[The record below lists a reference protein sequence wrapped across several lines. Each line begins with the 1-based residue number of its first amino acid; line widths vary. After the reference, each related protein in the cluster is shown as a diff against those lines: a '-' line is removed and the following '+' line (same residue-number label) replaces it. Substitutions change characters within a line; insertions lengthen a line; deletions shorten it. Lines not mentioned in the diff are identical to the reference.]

1 MTDSETLW
9 RGTSSDDRV
18 DERRARMLRACF
30 DIVGQ
35 HGASAL
41 AVRAVCRAASISP
54 RHFYESFT
62 DVDALLLAAYEL
74 AVQQL
79 ADVLAA
85 ATTREHET
93 PPWPRLSERE
103 RLQIVFETTAG
114 YLENHPH
121 ASRIIFREALTN
133 NSLRTHATHTLTAFM
148 HAVRQA
154 VVDDADRPA
163 RRNRHLE
170 ATLLSGGL
178 ATVFI
183 EWLSGSSQFTRREL
197 VDYCTD
203 ASLAVLSMRPPVL

>member
-1 MTDSETLW
+1 VTDSETLW
-9 RGTSSDDRV
+9 RGTSADDRV

-41 AVRAVCRAASISP
+41 AVRAVCRAANISP
-54 RHFYESFT
+54 RHFYESFS

-79 ADVLAA
+79 TGAIAA
-85 ATTREHET
+85 ATTREPET
-93 PPWPRLSERE
+93 PPWSELSERE
-103 RLQIVFETTAG
+103 RLEIVFETTAA

-133 NSLRTHATHTLTAFM
+133 NSLRTHAARTLTAFM

-154 VVDDADRPA
+154 VVDDADRSTA
-163 RRNRHLE
+163 RHRHLE

-183 EWLSGSSQFTRREL
+183 EWLAGSSQFTRGEL

-203 ASLAVLSMRPPVL
+203 ASLAVLRMRPPPD